1 MWVNTSLRDLFDEK
15 SVKIVC
21 SKGQSWCVTSNLLNK
36 YHNEEFRVNLAQVFF
51 IYYFSNEFNWCLY
64 LYYRT
69 KFCQDVTYALIRII
83 SKCRLF
89 NVFFF
94 QIYKCIH
101 CFHIKVINKVLLV
114 LKLLYFIFISK
125 FCFPA
130 CVFQLLPQKTLRK
143 KKLFHMKMH
152 SLKMKDMFL
161 HLPEISTG
169 QFLNFIHY
177 YRFSF
182 LCKVFQ

>member
-1 MWVNTSLRDLFDEK
+1 MKNSGLIWLKFSSFIIFQTSLIDVYIFIIEQNF
-15 SVKIVC
+15 VKM
-21 SKGQSWCVTSNLLNK
+21 LLMPWFELSQN
-36 YHNEEFRVNLAQVFF
+36 VA
-51 IYYFSNEFNWCLY
+51 FSMW
-64 LYYRT
+64 
-69 KFCQDVTYALIRII
+69 
-83 SKCRLF
+83 
-89 NVFFF
+89 FFF
-94 QIYKCIH
+94 QIFKCIH